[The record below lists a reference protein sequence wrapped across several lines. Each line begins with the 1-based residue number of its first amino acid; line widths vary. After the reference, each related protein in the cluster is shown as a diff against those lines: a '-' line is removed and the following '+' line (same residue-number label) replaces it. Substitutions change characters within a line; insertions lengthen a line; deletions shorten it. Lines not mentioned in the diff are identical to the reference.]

1 MVDFINLMEARS
13 LNIDSEND
21 QDKFWHSDQWV
32 MEPIYQGIRYQGL
45 VYAPGKI
52 KFHGKRKDYKEQ
64 NKVEQLSN
72 IMSTLQ
78 SLNLPEQTLFEC
90 YLTFQNDRAK
100 AFRFLKLEELDD
112 DLRNN
117 AQLFITDIIYHNGQ
131 DVCNIAFFDRRTI
144 LNKLF
149 ERAHGDYVTIQQS
162 FFKDKQ
168 KVFDSLKDEIKVFLF
183 KDLAARYSFNKQ
195 SSSSRIY
202 KVPQS
207 YFMSIMGIVESS
219 NKKLNKMIVALEGG
233 QFKNGQLTKI
243 MNIPV
248 HSNDAREVLYN
259 NKEQLLGKVFEF
271 LATEKNENEGK
282 YQEARFVKLRDDKKL
297 EDCIFI

>member
-1 MVDFINLMEARS
+1 
-13 LNIDSEND
+13 
-21 QDKFWHSDQWV
+21 

-45 VYAPGKI
+45 VYAQGKI
-52 KFHGKRKDYKEQ
+52 KFHGKKKDYKEQ

-72 IMSTLQ
+72 IMSILQ
-78 SLNLPEQTLFEC
+78 SLNLPEQTLFEG
-90 YLTFQNDRAK
+90 YLTFQNDRAR

-112 DLRNN
+112 DLKNN
-117 AQLFITDIIYHNGQ
+117 AQLFITDIIYHSGR
-131 DVCNIAFFDRRTI
+131 DVCNMALFDRRSI
-144 LNKLF
+144 LHKLF
-149 ERAHGDYVTIQQS
+149 KQVHGDYVIIQQS

-168 KVFDSLKDEIKVFLF
+168 KIFDSLKDEIKVFLF
-183 KDLAARYSFNKQ
+183 KDLAARYSFKQ

-202 KVPQS
+202 KIPQS
-207 YFMSIMGIVESS
+207 HFMSVMGVVESS

-233 QFKNGQLTKI
+233 QLKNGQLTKI

-248 HSNDAREVLYN
+248 HSNDVREVLYN

-271 LATEKNENEGK
+271 LATEKNKNEDK